1 MIPGSIQ
8 CGRWMSNQTYYGLD
22 FSSFDVNDDT
32 FSGVSMFVPQPMY
45 ESLTPNPNETIKQ
58 FKWANAVGIK

>member
-1 MIPGSIQ
+1 MANHE
-8 CGRWMSNQTYYGLD
+8 MYGLD